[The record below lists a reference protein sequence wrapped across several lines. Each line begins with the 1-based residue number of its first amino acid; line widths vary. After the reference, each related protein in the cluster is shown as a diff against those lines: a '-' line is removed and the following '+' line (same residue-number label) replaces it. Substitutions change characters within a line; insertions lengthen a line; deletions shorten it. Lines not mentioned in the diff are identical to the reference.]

1 MSERPP
7 LTRRQFLAL
16 TAALPAFAGWSS
28 KASGGP
34 RDQGIGGTGVFSA
47 PQSLEDDDRG
57 IGGTGVIGTIRRF
70 GSIVVNGL
78 RIGYPTDVSIRID
91 DQAAT
96 AGALKIGQI
105 VHTVATRNEGQFFT
119 RRINVTSEVIG
130 SVEKTKAKRLTVLGQ
145 TVSLA
150 RLPVAQRRW
159 QVGDRVA
166 VSGLRRSDGTIVA
179 SLVERRSGA
188 LDQLVGRVGIGADG
202 ALMVGRLRLGG
213 VDPALIGQRA
223 ILRGSAR
230 QGVFEVVHSQ
240 SESML
245 LGSGF
250 TRLSMEAYVERRK
263 DGLLVGPG
271 LSVGGVDL
279 SRLPSNRSQLVVLD
293 AVVGG
298 NNEWHF
304 KSLRLESG
312 KTMRIAPG
320 MPGGRQDFLHPGGDR
335 GTLPRNGPMQ
345 QRSPLGP
352 SRPTPDARPPQS
364 GPSGSFPSQRGT
376 MGPGSSGSDGFGGP
390 NGSMGRGFPGP
401 GGSGGPGPLGPP
413 GGFGGPPGG
422 GRR

>member
-1 MSERPP
+1 LSEPPP
-7 LTRRQFLAL
+7 LTRRNFLAL
-16 TAALPAFAGWSS
+16 TMALPAFAGWAS

-34 RDQGIGGTGVFSA
+34 RDQGIGGTGVFTL
-47 PQSLEDDDRG
+47 PQSLEGDDRG

-91 DQAAT
+91 DEAAT

-105 VHTVATRNEGQFFT
+105 VHTVATRNDGQLFT
-119 RRINVTSEVIG
+119 RQINVTSEVIG
-130 SVEKTKAKRLTVLGQ
+130 SVEKARAKKLTVLGQ

-150 RLPVAQRRW
+150 RVPVAQRRW

-166 VSGLRRSDGTIVA
+166 VSGLRRPDGTIVA

-188 LDQLVGRVGIGADG
+188 LDQLVGRVGVGADG

-213 VDPALIGQRA
+213 VDPAYIGQRA
-223 ILRGSAR
+223 ILRGLSAG
-230 QGVFEVVHSQ
+230 GVFEVVHSQ

-279 SRLPSNRSQLVVLD
+279 SQLPSNHSQLVVLD

-312 KTMRIAPG
+312 QTMRIAPG
-320 MPGGRQDFLHPGGDR
+320 VPGGQQDFLHPGGDR

-345 QRSPLGP
+345 QRSPSGP
-352 SRPTPDARPPQS
+352 SRSAPSNRSPQS
-364 GPSGSFPSQRGT
+364 GPSGGFPAPRGT
-376 MGPGSSGSDGFGGP
+376 MGPGSGSNGFVGP
-390 NGSMGRGFPGP
+390 DGSMGHGFPGR
-401 GGSGGPGPLGPP
+401 GGSGGSGPFGPP